1 MCGIIGLIGSSEL
14 GPAEVAAV
22 RRGNAAMQHRGPDG
36 EGEFADT
43 GRRPATG
50 PQHLFMAM
58 RRLSIIDLAHGWQP
72 LCNEDG
78 TIAVIANG
86 EIYNYVELRAEL
98 LARGHRLRT
107 HSDIEVIPH
116 LYEEWGLEFVDRLR
130 GMFALAMWDARRRRL
145 ILCRDRM
152 GEKPLYVQRAGN
164 ALWFASE
171 LKALLATGRVP
182 CELDAAATDSYLHYG
197 FIPEPRT
204 AIAGVQK
211 LPAGHMLVV
220 QPQPWSM
227 TESCYWRIEVAPPLS
242 GDARELVRAE
252 LDTVGRQ
259 IVRADV
265 PIGVALSGGF
275 DSSLV
280 AALTVRNATQVH
292 AFTAGY
298 EGRPAQDERHLAARF
313 ATELG
318 MQIHGLELAT
328 ADMCAQFPRLAF
340 DRDDPVADIA
350 GFGFYMLSRQ
360 AHEAGCPV
368 LLQGHGGDEL
378 LWGYSWTPHAVVHS
392 QRKVA
397 GRPLG
402 ALEAL
407 RRLLPTGLSR
417 PQWVRFAYLIG
428 GLLAGWR
435 DPSPGRRSPPD
446 QLVAYDLSDIFQIG
460 AYAAR
465 RSYAHEFRERVLA
478 GTERPTDFQRC
489 LGAEVPID
497 IQIIALLCRGFL
509 MEHGLAQGDRLSMAN
524 SVELRLPLVDYR
536 LAEALVGL
544 QKSKP
549 LYQER
554 PKGLLIEAAR
564 DLVPDYVVNQPKRGF
579 NPPVSQWIS
588 ALRSRFGRDLGSGAL
603 VADRVLDAG
612 AARRLAQSTSR
623 FGADYDLFFKYLVLE
638 FWYRGMQVAALT
650 GGTDAVRVA

>member
-1 MCGIIGLIGSSEL
+1 MCGIVGVIRSTKLGS
-14 GPAEVAAV
+14 AEVAAV
-22 RRGNAAMQHRGPDG
+22 RQANAAMQHRGPDG
-36 EGEFADT
+36 AGEFAD
-43 GRRPATG
+43 GSHSAAG
-50 PQHLFMAM
+50 PRHLFMAM

-72 LCNEDG
+72 LHNEDG
-78 TIAVIANG
+78 TITVVANG

-98 LARGHRLRT
+98 VARGHHLRT
-107 HSDIEVIPH
+107 QSDIEVIPH
-116 LYEEWGLEFVDRLR
+116 LYEEWGLDFVRHLR
-130 GMFALAMWDARRRRL
+130 GMFALAMWDARHRRL

-152 GEKPLYVQRAGN
+152 GEKPLYLHRDGDSI
-164 ALWFASE
+164 WFASE
-171 LKALLATGRVP
+171 LKVLLATGRVP
-182 CELDAAATDSYLHYG
+182 CDLDATAIDRYLHYG

-204 AIAGVQK
+204 AVERVCK
-211 LPAGHMLVV
+211 LPSGHLLVV
-220 QPQPWSM
+220 HAQPWSV
-227 TESCYWRIEVAPPLS
+227 TESCYWRIEAAPPLS
-242 GDARELVRAE
+242 GDAREQVRAE

-280 AALTVRNATQVH
+280 AALTMRNATQVH

-298 EGRPAQDERHLAARF
+298 EGRPTQDERHLAGRF
-313 ATELG
+313 ARELG
-318 MQIHGLELAT
+318 MQMQGLELSA
-328 ADMCAQFPRLAF
+328 ADMSAQFPRLAH

-350 GFGFYMLSRQ
+350 GFGFYMLARQ
-360 AHEAGCPV
+360 AREAGCPV
-368 LLQGHGGDEL
+368 LLQGQGGDEL
-378 LWGYSWTPHAVVHS
+378 LWGYSWTPQAVVHS
-392 QRKVA
+392 QRKIA

-465 RSYAHEFRERVLA
+465 RSYTREFRERVLA
-478 GTERPTDFQRC
+478 GTESPTDFQRS
-489 LGAEVPID
+489 LGPEVPID

-536 LAEALVGL
+536 LVEILVGL
-544 QKSKP
+544 QKSAP
-549 LYQER
+549 QYRAQ
-554 PKGLLIEAAR
+554 PKSLLIEATR
-564 DLVPDYVVNQPKRGF
+564 DLVPDYVVNRPKRGF
-579 NPPVSQWIS
+579 NPPVGQWIA
-588 ALRSRFGRDLGSGAL
+588 ALRARFGPDLESGAL
-603 VADRVLDAG
+603 VADGVLDEITV
-612 AARRLAQSTSR
+612 RRLVQSTSR

-638 FWYRGMQVAALT
+638 FWYRGMQGAARAARP
-650 GGTDAVRVA
+650 DAVRVA